1 MLFHAEEGSSTEG
14 SASVLCH
21 RWLSVRKSLKKNR
34 ELWGVG
40 IVICR
45 EQGAD
50 CLHMVQLMPLHP
62 KSPPSLTS
70 FRPTSRLVLPFWY
83 WLTQVSLDKRPL
95 KKIVAMMQNVNVAV
109 VVVISR
115 KRINGY
121 IFCKLCN
128 TLIFSL
134 EITHRN
140 TAKCCSFVCS
150 KLLLPQ
156 SCWMECI
163 NRN

>member
-95 KKIVAMMQNVNVAV
+95 NRCSSSSSYFTQKNKW
-109 VVVISR
+109 
-115 KRINGY
+115 Y

-128 TLIFSL
+128 TLIFCL
-134 EITHRN
+134 EITRRN